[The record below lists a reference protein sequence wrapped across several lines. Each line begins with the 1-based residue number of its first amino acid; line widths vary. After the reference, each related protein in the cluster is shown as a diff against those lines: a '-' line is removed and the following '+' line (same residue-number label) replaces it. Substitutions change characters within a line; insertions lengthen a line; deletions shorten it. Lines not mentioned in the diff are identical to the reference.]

1 MRKILLSAIVTA
13 VAMGFFGSAVA
24 EGIEGTHL
32 TVWVN
37 GDKSYKGIEKVGE
50 RFEKDTGIKVIVE
63 HPEQPVIK
71 FLQHAA
77 SGNGTDLFMW
87 AHDRFGEWVQVG
99 ILTPVEPTPEEF
111 DRFQSVAWEAMK
123 VKDKYYGYPVSIEAI
138 AFMCNK
144 DLVPETP
151 KTFEELVELDEKLQ
165 REGKHAIVWD
175 YNDGY
180 FTYPILSANGG
191 YSFRKNENGE
201 YDVTKTGINSP
212 GAVKGLEY
220 IVNLIRD
227 EHMQTWEEFP
237 KMEKKFIDGNVGCI
251 INGAWGWERYSK
263 LNYSVNPFPT
273 LDGKPGKPFV
283 GVWGMTINKASPNKE
298 AAKKFLL
305 DYLLTDEGLEEMNN
319 DRPLGAV
326 ALKSYQAK
334 LEKDPR
340 IATIM
345 YNVEH
350 GDLMP
355 NIPEMNKFWSSLQTA
370 LKNATTGRQS
380 AKKALKI
387 AEERV
392 LKK

>member
-1 MRKILLSAIVTA
+1 MKKALLSVMVAA
-13 VAMGFFGSAVA
+13 VALGGSSAA
-24 EGIEGTHL
+24 FASGIEGAHL

-50 RFEKDTGIKVIVE
+50 KFEKDTGIKVTVE
-63 HPEQPVIK
+63 HPEQPVVK

-77 SGNGTDLFMW
+77 SGNGPDLFMW
-87 AHDRFGEWVQVG
+87 AHDRFGEWVEFG
-99 ILTPVEPTPEEF
+99 LLTPIEPTPEELEK
-111 DRFQSVAWEAMK
+111 FQPVAWDAMR
-123 VKDKYYGYPVSIEAI
+123 VKDKYYGFPVSIEAI
-138 AFMCNK
+138 ALICNK
-144 DLVPETP
+144 DLVPEAP
-151 KTFEELVELDEKLQ
+151 KTFEEFFELDNELQ
-165 REGKHAIVWD
+165 KSGKHALVWD

-191 YSFRKNENGE
+191 YSFKKNEKGE
-201 YDVTKTGINSP
+201 YDVTATGINDP

-220 IVNLIRD
+220 IVKLIRED
-227 EHMQTWEEFP
+227 HLQKWQEFP
-237 KMEKKFIDGNVGCI
+237 KMEKKFIDGDVGCV

-283 GVWGMTINKASPNKE
+283 GVLGMTINSASPNKE
-298 AAKKFLL
+298 MARKFLV
-305 DYLLTDEGLEEMNN
+305 DYLLTDEGLEQMDN

-340 IATIM
+340 IAVTM
-345 YNVEH
+345 YNAEH
-350 GDLMP
+350 GDIMP
-355 NIPEMNKFWSSLQTA
+355 NIPEMNRFWSSLQTA

>member
-13 VAMGFFGSAVA
+13 VAMGSFGSAVA

-77 SGNGTDLFMW
+77 SGNGPDLFMW

-201 YDVTKTGINSP
+201 YDVTKTGINSH

-283 GVWGMTINKASPNKE
+283 GVLGMTINKASPNKE

-345 YNVEH
+345 YNAEH